1 MSTTEAAQ
9 AAPTAPRTPTG
20 KTKRGPHLRRN
31 LPGYL
36 MLAPFLALFAAFL
49 VWPLLNSLYLAF
61 TDFNG
66 IKPPNFVGFENFER
80 LWTDDARFRKALAN
94 TGLYVV
100 LSVGLTTLLA
110 LALALAFRTTS
121 LRDKTMRTIF
131 FLPSVTSSMALFLI
145 WGWIFDVEEFG
156 LANTVLGWFGTES
169 VAWLST
175 PELAVPILVFI
186 SVWGGAGYGMVLF
199 VAGLNAIPEELY
211 EQAEI
216 DGASAWRKFWH
227 ITLPLLRP
235 VTTYVVITSLIGAF
249 QVFEAVYVVFR
260 TTASNVGGVLDSALM
275 IVPYLYDMGF
285 GKFELGFASAIAWT
299 LFVVIFIVSTVQ
311 LRLTR
316 TLKDL

>member
-1 MSTTEAAQ
+1 MSTTEAVR
-9 AAPTAPRTPTG
+9 PSRTPAA
-20 KTKRGPHLRRN
+20 KAKRRPHLRRN

-66 IKPPNFVGFENFER
+66 IKPPNLVGFENFER
-80 LWTDDARFRKALAN
+80 LWTDDARFRKALGN
-94 TGLYVV
+94 TTLYVV

-121 LRDKTMRTIF
+121 LRDKTMRTLF

-145 WGWIFDVEEFG
+145 WGWIFDVEDFG
-156 LANTVLGWFGTES
+156 LANTVLGWFGADS

-186 SVWGGAGYGMVLF
+186 SVWGGAGYGMVIF

-216 DGASAWRKFWH
+216 DGASAFAKFWH

-235 VTTYVVITSLIGAF
+235 VTTYVLITSLIGAF

-299 LFVVIFIVSTVQ
+299 LFAVIFIVSTVQ